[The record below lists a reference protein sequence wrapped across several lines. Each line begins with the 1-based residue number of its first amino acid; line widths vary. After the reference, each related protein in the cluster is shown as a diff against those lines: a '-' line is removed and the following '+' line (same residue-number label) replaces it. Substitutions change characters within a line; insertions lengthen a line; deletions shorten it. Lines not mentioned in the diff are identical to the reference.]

1 VVRLAGHG
9 VAVEVQPGW
18 EARVWRPV
26 VAPPA
31 VPGAVVRLA
40 NFALPDTKNTYAA
53 EVADDLRPGHVL
65 VSLVELGPAL
75 ADRGLYAAQ
84 GPTGAAGWWSRTTRG
99 AAVLLAPR
107 EGVQPVR
114 DGAARPDARA
124 RAARDE
130 RQPPVARRGC
140 GMSAPAWIAAC
151 LLIVVVIWLGLAL
164 IGAIREIAEL
174 RDRVDALGAPKP
186 TPVHLGGG
194 LAVGTLAPAWSIATP
209 GGGVASSSA
218 FEGRRHLLV
227 FADATCRA
235 CDEVVPE
242 LVAAA
247 GRGTVP
253 PLAVIGRGEAEATPE
268 PWRAADVRVRIGSE
282 RGDEVSEAFGV
293 DVSPFVFV
301 VDEGGSV
308 VARSGVATVDD
319 VLRLVR
325 EAEGVRI
332 VAAGG
337 A

>member
-1 VVRLAGHG
+1 MSAAAW
-9 VAVEVQPGW
+9 VA
-18 EARVWRPV
+18 AC
-26 VAPPA
+26 
-31 VPGAVVRLA
+31 
-40 NFALPDTKNTYAA
+40 
-53 EVADDLRPGHVL
+53 VL
-65 VSLVELGPAL
+65 V
-75 ADRGLYAAQ
+75 
-84 GPTGAAGWWSRTTRG
+84 
-99 AAVLLAPR
+99 
-107 EGVQPVR
+107 
-114 DGAARPDARA
+114 
-124 RAARDE
+124 
-130 RQPPVARRGC
+130 
-140 GMSAPAWIAAC
+140 
-151 LLIVVVIWLGLAL
+151 VVIIWLGLAL
-164 IGAIREIAEL
+164 IGAVRGIAEL
-174 RDRVDALGAPKP
+174 RDRVDALEAPGTSP
-186 TPVHLGGG
+186 SHLGGG
-194 LAVGTLAPAWSIATP
+194 LALGAPAPQWSIATP

-235 CDEVVPE
+235 CDDVVPE

-253 PLAVIGRGEAEATPE
+253 PLAVIGRGDAEATPE

-308 VARSGVATVDD
+308 VARSGVATLDD

-325 EAEGVRI
+325 DAEGVRI